1 MRDDILIPCI
11 RFNIPIPNPSTTQLS
26 QLQATLSAQTSIPTS
41 QLKLIFKGAVLRDP
55 SLTISSYGITN
66 ESTLVLVGKEGE
78 VPTAPP
84 PQSSSNKNNN
94 AASAAAKKKKQP
106 ETDTESVLVDWI
118 RSLVNSTLEPL
129 EASIATFLS
138 YTRTPSSDPDA
149 QVNRPKNIPKF
160 EILQREH
167 ARLSELLLRG
177 LLDLD
182 SVDVPSHWTDA
193 RKERKEGVRKVQG
206 ELNKVDEAWGERKKL
221 GAH

>member
-1 MRDDILIPCI
+1 M
-11 RFNIPIPNPSTTQLS
+11 S

-78 VPTAPP
+78 IPTAPP
-84 PQSSSNKNNN
+84 SQSSSNKNTNN
-94 AASAAAKKKKQP
+94 NNNTKNASAAVKKNKQP

-118 RSLVNSTLEPL
+118 RSLVNSTLDPL
-129 EASIATFLS
+129 EASIATFIS
-138 YTRTPSSDPDA
+138 YTRTPSSDPNADGH
-149 QVNRPKNIPKF
+149 VNRPKNIPKF

-182 SVDVPSHWTDA
+182 SVDVPSQWTDA

-206 ELNKVDEAWGERKKL
+206 ELNRVDEAWGERKKL
-221 GAH
+221 GGQ